1 MAKNLNQLE
10 IVLATHNRGKIK
22 EFDSALTPLG
32 VKLLFVSDTR
42 IDEVEETGASFI
54 ENAVLK
60 AAAASRLT
68 NKPAL
73 ADDSGLI
80 IPALN
85 GHPGINSKRWAES
98 CGGFTAAFTKLES
111 LLKSVPDKSAYF
123 ECALALYGPEGLN
136 KVFVGKIHGNLTF
149 PPRGLN
155 GFGYDSIFMP
165 EGFTQTFG
173 EMDAQQKQTIS
184 HRANAIEKLIKAYLQ

>member
-1 MAKNLNQLE
+1 MTKNFNQLE
-10 IVLATHNRGKIK
+10 IVLATHNSGKIK

-32 VKLLFVSDTR
+32 IKLLFVSD
-42 IDEVEETGASFI
+42 INLDEPEETGTSFI

-73 ADDSGLI
+73 ADDSGLV

-85 GHPGINSKRWAES
+85 GHPGINSRRWAES
-98 CGGFTAAFTKLES
+98 CGGFPSAFIKLES
-111 LLKSVPDKSAYF
+111 LLKDLQDKSAYF
-123 ECALALYGPEGLN
+123 ECALALHWPDGKNE
-136 KVFVGKIHGNLTF
+136 VFVGKIHGHLTF

-155 GFGYDSIFMP
+155 GFGYDSIFEP
-165 EGFTQTFG
+165 EGFIQTFG
-173 EMDAQQKQTIS
+173 EMSAIQKQSFS
-184 HRANAIEKLIKAYLQ
+184 HRARAIKELVKAYI